1 MGICPRIS
9 VSRRASRG
17 ARIRK
22 SLRTPPSVALAPR
35 KSRIRANGAPTIPSP
50 TARIAGR
57 ASRLLLESPTIARTR
72 RWRLSRCARRAK
84 RNTQTLAIVVSTPKR
99 SPAAPA
105 VQRSHCGVWTGVRRN
120 WKSCP
125 SEECLASARRLIM
138 SGAILALKGLGGYH
152 LACDAT
158 DFDAVSR
165 LRRLKRRDAKPFALM
180 ARDLGVIKDYCAV
193 GEEEERLLTSP
204 AAPIVLL
211 NASGVKRLPPVVA
224 PSLNALGFM
233 LPTTPLHL
241 LVMQGFAAAA
251 GDDERQSLRRTA
263 GHRRQ

>member
-1 MGICPRIS
+1 MGICPRTS
-9 VSRRASRG
+9 VSRRAWRG

-22 SLRTPPSVALAPR
+22 SPRMRPSVALAPR

-50 TARIAGR
+50 IARIAGR
-57 ASRLLLESPTIARTR
+57 VSRLLLESLTIARAR

-84 RNTQTLAIVVSTPKR
+84 RNTRTLPIVVSTPKR
-99 SPAAPA
+99 SPAPPV
-105 VQRSHCGVWTGVRRN
+105 VQRSHCGGWTGARKN
-120 WKSCP
+120 WKSCRATN
-125 SEECLASARRLIM
+125 ASPRRVGSLS

-158 DFDAVSR
+158 NFDAVSR

-180 ARDLGVIKDYCAV
+180 ARDLDVIKDYCAV
-193 GEEEERLLTSP
+193 GEEEERLLISP

-211 NASGVKRLPPVVA
+211 NASGEKRLPPVIA
-224 PSLNALGFM
+224 PSLNTLGFM

-241 LVMQGFAAAA
+241 LVMRGFAGPLVMTSGNISDEPQAI
-251 GDDERQSLRRTA
+251 DDE
-263 GHRRQ
+263 